1 MNVDYAVCEAL
12 KYRTDSLPG
21 SVIYYDVACGWII
34 HFLERVNE
42 GEYLELPEG
51 MKNMIGAVGKCHTPI
66 GGRCMMTLCVIP
78 IGRSWWEWVSLTLFL
93 RLMEIFNSRFIHIVR
108 SLVQKHK
115 KAVAGLHKTQE
126 AFEGLTKSI
135 SEDLIE
141 EWTASEKQAMRER
154 GDALEIFNVKEKSS
168 E

>member
-1 MNVDYAVCEAL
+1 
-12 KYRTDSLPG
+12 
-21 SVIYYDVACGWII
+21 
-34 HFLERVNE
+34 
-42 GEYLELPEG
+42 
-51 MKNMIGAVGKCHTPI
+51 
-66 GGRCMMTLCVIP
+66 
-78 IGRSWWEWVSLTLFL
+78 
-93 RLMEIFNSRFIHIVR
+93 MEIFNSRFIHIVR